1 MQGYGK
7 EVYIT
12 ESDYSQYVKLD
23 GKEYEI
29 SSSSYYD
36 DETGNSSKDLK
47 VFDVNN
53 KTLYSYNEFSN
64 LDDFGSSANQDIFR
78 IDEESLKKILGKDFV
93 SPKSEF
99 LNEIGGKI
107 EELKG
112 EFAYP
117 LQEFGK
123 KKDFTI
129 NSLIEETA
137 GYVIQNNIENFDNSL
152 SEKEFK
158 EKINKEAYDYIDE
171 RMTMAF
177 AYCDKEDII
186 KEYINEFNI
195 NENDFN
201 KKMENLSR
209 EDKKEELDRLYELE
223 IEKMS
228 SKIVGQIDEVS
239 PLGLGKSFSKE
250 IYKYNESDF
259 KFKDEIDKK
268 QEELYDNY
276 REKIVEKEVK
286 NGFRENLDISK
297 EELNDISYFQF
308 SDEDIKRLNKNY
320 LEKNNLPNDE
330 EYVDKIYN
338 QDNIKEYNP
347 LSIIDEY
354 PEIKAEVLERLP
366 FDFGEVLPPFQVYNS
381 NEMFYD
387 SGTQE
392 LGETTETF
400 MKSLVGEMAWDFMNV
415 DNIIEWYQVA
425 EEHPNTFKIVYFE
438 KNDKG
443 EYDDNSIKDFTC
455 YNDYA
460 DYSEKAIKESLEDTL
475 RHNPSLYKRI
485 EENVIAV
492 QKEAGVYQEKT
503 FGDVKFL
510 EITDKK
516 EEVKEKEEEI
526 EQETDKEDSKLQAL
540 KDYLGSAVNVENE
553 IDKFSDKME
562 VIVDKL
568 NLIDK
573 LPVFKVMT
581 EDGILY
587 SSDKGSVDFQDK
599 DGNMVYEKTKLFD
612 DIKNKMGEEFFNNMN
627 MNDIRD
633 WENFKNN
640 SDITL
645 VYESY
650 GEDGDY
656 CLKEY
661 SDFNS
666 YAKETIKPFLVQEI
680 LKNPELG
687 DILKEDIIKDEKV
700 KETKEKEEIEKSSNK
715 DDKVDKEMDF

>member
-171 RMTMAF
+171 RITMAF

-201 KKMENLSR
+201 KKMENLSK

-250 IYKYNESDF
+250 IYKYNENDF
-259 KFKDEIDKK
+259 KFKDEVAKK

-308 SDEDIKRLNKNY
+308 SDEDIERLNKNY

-330 EYVDKIYN
+330 EYADKIYN

-503 FGDVKFL
+503 FGDVKFH
-510 EITDKK
+510 EIAVEK
-516 EEVKEKEEEI
+516 EEVKEKEV
-526 EQETDKEDSKLQAL
+526 EQEIDREDSKLQNL
-540 KDYLGSAVNVENE
+540 KDYLGNAVNIENE
-553 IDKFSDKME
+553 IEKFSDKME

-568 NLIDK
+568 DLIDK

-581 EDGILY
+581 EEGILY

-645 VYESY
+645 VYDSY
-650 GEDGDY
+650 GEEGDY

-680 LKNPELG
+680 LKNSELG

-715 DDKVDKEMDF
+715 EDKDDKEMDF

>member
-171 RMTMAF
+171 RITMAF

-201 KKMENLSR
+201 KKMENLSK

-308 SDEDIKRLNKNY
+308 SDEDIERLNKNY

-330 EYVDKIYN
+330 EYADKIYN

-400 MKSLVGEMAWDFMNV
+400 MKSLIGEMAWDFMNV

-503 FGDVKFL
+503 FGDVKFH
-510 EITDKK
+510 EIAVEK
-516 EEVKEKEEEI
+516 EEVKEKEV
-526 EQETDKEDSKLQAL
+526 EQEIDREDSKLQNL
-540 KDYLGSAVNVENE
+540 KDYLGNAVNIENE
-553 IDKFSDKME
+553 IEKFSDKME

-568 NLIDK
+568 DLIDK

-581 EDGILY
+581 EEGILY

-645 VYESY
+645 VYDSY
-650 GEDGDY
+650 GEEGDY
-656 CLKEY
+656 RLKEY

-666 YAKETIKPFLVQEI
+666 YAKETVKPFLVQEI

-687 DILKEDIIKDEKV
+687 DILKEDIIKNDKV
-700 KETKEKEEIEKSSNK
+700 KENNKEIKEKEVAK
-715 DDKVDKEMDF
+715 DDREIDF

>member
-171 RMTMAF
+171 RITMAF

-259 KFKDEIDKK
+259 KFKDEIAKK

-330 EYVDKIYN
+330 EYADKIYN

-400 MKSLVGEMAWDFMNV
+400 MKSLIGEMAWDFMNV

-443 EYDDNSIKDFTC
+443 EYDDNSIKDFTR

-475 RHNPSLYKRI
+475 RYNPSLYKRI

-503 FGDVKFL
+503 FGDVKFY
-510 EITDKK
+510 EITDEKK
-516 EEVKEKEEEI
+516 EIKGKEEEI

-599 DGNMVYEKTKLFD
+599 DGNMVYERTKLFD
-612 DIKNKMGEEFFNNMN
+612 EIKDKMGEEFFNNMN

-645 VYESY
+645 VYDSY
-650 GEDGDY
+650 GEEGDY
-656 CLKEY
+656 RLKEY

-680 LKNPELG
+680 SKNPELG
-687 DILKEDIIKDEKV
+687 DILKENII
-700 KETKEKEEIEKSSNK
+700 K
-715 DDKVDKEMDF
+715 DDKVKENNKEIKEKEVAKDDREMDF

>member
-1 MQGYGK
+1 
-7 EVYIT
+7 
-12 ESDYSQYVKLD
+12 
-23 GKEYEI
+23 
-29 SSSSYYD
+29 
-36 DETGNSSKDLK
+36 
-47 VFDVNN
+47 
-53 KTLYSYNEFSN
+53 
-64 LDDFGSSANQDIFR
+64 
-78 IDEESLKKILGKDFV
+78 
-93 SPKSEF
+93 
-99 LNEIGGKI
+99 
-107 EELKG
+107 
-112 EFAYP
+112 
-117 LQEFGK
+117 
-123 KKDFTI
+123 
-129 NSLIEETA
+129 
-137 GYVIQNNIENFDNSL
+137 
-152 SEKEFK
+152 
-158 EKINKEAYDYIDE
+158 
-171 RMTMAF
+171 
-177 AYCDKEDII
+177 
-186 KEYINEFNI
+186 
-195 NENDFN
+195 
-201 KKMENLSR
+201 
-209 EDKKEELDRLYELE
+209 
-223 IEKMS
+223 
-228 SKIVGQIDEVS
+228 
-239 PLGLGKSFSKE
+239 
-250 IYKYNESDF
+250 
-259 KFKDEIDKK
+259 
-268 QEELYDNY
+268 
-276 REKIVEKEVK
+276 
-286 NGFRENLDISK
+286 
-297 EELNDISYFQF
+297 
-308 SDEDIKRLNKNY
+308 
-320 LEKNNLPNDE
+320 
-330 EYVDKIYN
+330 
-338 QDNIKEYNP
+338 
-347 LSIIDEY
+347 
-354 PEIKAEVLERLP
+354 
-366 FDFGEVLPPFQVYNS
+366 
-381 NEMFYD
+381 MFYD

-400 MKSLVGEMAWDFMNV
+400 MKSLIGEMAWDFMNV

-516 EEVKEKEEEI
+516 EEVKEKEEVKNMKGYGKEVYITESDDTTERTIKGEKYIIERTSYYDDETGDSSFKIVAKNENGGRVYEYSEYSDFDNYSEECYQDTSVVDNEFLKELNKMTDKKLPTQEEI
-526 EQETDKEDSKLQAL
+526 ENKYPELKKEVDKGDSKLQAL
-540 KDYLGSAVNVENE
+540 KDYLGNAVNVENKIE
-553 IDKFSDKME
+553 KLSNKME
-562 VIVDKL
+562 EIVDKL
-568 NLIDK
+568 DLVDK

-581 EDGILY
+581 EEGILY

-650 GEDGDY
+650 GEEGDY

>member
-36 DETGNSSKDLK
+36 DETGNSSKNLK
-47 VFDVNN
+47 VFDTNN

-259 KFKDEIDKK
+259 KFKDEIAKK

-276 REKIVEKEVK
+276 REKIVEEEVK
-286 NGFRENLDISK
+286 NGFRETLDISK

-308 SDEDIKRLNKNY
+308 SDEDIERLNKNY

-330 EYVDKIYN
+330 EYADKIYN

-400 MKSLVGEMAWDFMNV
+400 MKSLIGEMAWDFMNV

-503 FGDVKFL
+503 FGDVKFH
-510 EITDKK
+510 EIAVEK
-516 EEVKEKEEEI
+516 EEVKEKEV
-526 EQETDKEDSKLQAL
+526 EQEIDREDSKLQNL
-540 KDYLGSAVNVENE
+540 KDYLGNAVNIENE
-553 IDKFSDKME
+553 IEKFSDKME

-568 NLIDK
+568 DLIDK

-581 EDGILY
+581 EEGILY

-650 GEDGDY
+650 GEEGDY

>member
-12 ESDYSQYVKLD
+12 ESDDVSYVKLN
-23 GKEYEI
+23 GKEYGI
-29 SSSSYYD
+29 SSRSYYD
-36 DETGNSSKDLK
+36 DETGNSSKNLK

-259 KFKDEIDKK
+259 KFKDEIAKK

-308 SDEDIKRLNKNY
+308 SNEDIERLNKNY

-330 EYVDKIYN
+330 EYADKIYN

-400 MKSLVGEMAWDFMNV
+400 MKSLIGEMAWDFMNV

-475 RHNPSLYKRI
+475 RHNPSLYKKI

-503 FGDVKFL
+503 FGDVKFH
-510 EITDKK
+510 EIAVEK
-516 EEVKEKEEEI
+516 EEVKEKEV
-526 EQETDKEDSKLQAL
+526 EQEIDEEESKLQNL
-540 KDYLGSAVNVENE
+540 KDYLESAVNVENE

-568 NLIDK
+568 DLIDK

-581 EDGILY
+581 EEGILY

-599 DGNMVYEKTKLFD
+599 DGNMVYERTKLFD
-612 DIKNKMGEEFFNNMN
+612 EIKDKMGEEFFNNMN

-645 VYESY
+645 VYDSY
-650 GEDGDY
+650 GEEGDY
-656 CLKEY
+656 RLKEY

-680 LKNPELG
+680 SKNPELG
-687 DILKEDIIKDEKV
+687 DILKENII
-700 KETKEKEEIEKSSNK
+700 K
-715 DDKVDKEMDF
+715 DDKVKENNKEIKEKEVAKDDREMDF

>member
-64 LDDFGSSANQDIFR
+64 LDDFGSSANQDIFK

-201 KKMENLSR
+201 KKMENLSK

-400 MKSLVGEMAWDFMNV
+400 MKSLIGEMAWDFMNV

-475 RHNPSLYKRI
+475 RYNPSLYKRI

-503 FGDVKFL
+503 FGDVKFY
-510 EITDKK
+510 EITDEKK
-516 EEVKEKEEEI
+516 EIKGKEEEI

-599 DGNMVYEKTKLFD
+599 DGNMVYERTKLFD
-612 DIKNKMGEEFFNNMN
+612 EIKDKMGEEFFNNMN

-645 VYESY
+645 VYDSY
-650 GEDGDY
+650 GEEGDY
-656 CLKEY
+656 RLKEY

-666 YAKETIKPFLVQEI
+666 YAKETVKPFLVQEI

-687 DILKEDIIKDEKV
+687 DILKEDIIKDDKV
-700 KETKEKEEIEKSSNK
+700 KENNKEIKEKEVIK
-715 DDKVDKEMDF
+715 DDREMDF